1 MSTRHPLAPLA
12 KADSTYD
19 ERDASNAAGR
29 ATRARFNPYPKPQAI
44 TITAI
49 DAPNGTARINAINTV
64 GTEINASTTTT
75 EELASAALRA
85 TMAAMSSSPQAIDAT
100 TVSSTI
106 TRLVCEPA
114 SSQLNTSAPVPSV
127 PSQCSADGLAHT
139 W

>member
-19 ERDASNAAGR
+19 ERAASNAAGEPHEPDSTHIR
-29 ATRARFNPYPKPQAI
+29 KPQAI

-49 DAPNGTARINAINTV
+49 DAPNGNVSESTQSNTV

-85 TMAAMSSSPQAIDAT
+85 TMAAMSSSPCHRCHYGQQHDHKI
-100 TVSSTI
+100 
-106 TRLVCEPA
+106 
-114 SSQLNTSAPVPSV
+114 
-127 PSQCSADGLAHT
+127 GM
-139 W
+139 